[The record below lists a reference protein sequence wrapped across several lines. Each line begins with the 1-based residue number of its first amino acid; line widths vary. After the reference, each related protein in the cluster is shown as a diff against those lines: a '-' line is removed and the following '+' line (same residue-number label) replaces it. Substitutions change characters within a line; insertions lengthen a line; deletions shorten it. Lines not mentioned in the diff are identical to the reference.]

1 MPPAPTPACTTST
14 PPPTNAPGGTLAD
27 AQKATLAAIIE
38 KQQLAN
44 DLYLAFANTYGRS
57 VFGCISSEEAGQ
69 LTETRNVLNRYAV
82 ADPTA
87 GQPLGTFTSAG
98 TKQLYDSLLA
108 EGATSVDTAYAA
120 ARTLESTNITD
131 LKAAAIDLSAPDVRQ
146 LCANLLDAS
155 QRHFVAFGG

>member
-1 MPPAPTPACTTST
+1 M
-14 PPPTNAPGGTLAD
+14 AD

-44 DLYLAFANTYGRS
+44 DLYLAFANTYVRS

-69 LTETRNVLNRYAV
+69 LTETRNVLNLYAV

-87 GQPLGTFTSAG
+87 GQPLGTFTGAG

-146 LCANLLDAS
+146 LCANLLEAS